1 MISIKNLH
9 VKTCSVFGTAI
20 FASAVLNLLVPEAA
34 RIGYG
39 ALMILRIF
47 QGLVEV
53 NYISCFDHTYTEWVL
68 LC

>member
-53 NYISCFDHTYTEWVL
+53 TYVSSFDHIHIL
-68 LC
+68 SGFLC